1 VKIKQKHQELT
12 STEVIKHM
20 GKTEVIK
27 HMSDSPR
34 VTPFYRRRADV
45 APPPPSHEARSHV

>member
-1 VKIKQKHQELT
+1 MKIKQKHQELT

-34 VTPFYRRRADV
+34 VTPFYRRRTDV
-45 APPPPSHEARSHV
+45 APPPPSHEA